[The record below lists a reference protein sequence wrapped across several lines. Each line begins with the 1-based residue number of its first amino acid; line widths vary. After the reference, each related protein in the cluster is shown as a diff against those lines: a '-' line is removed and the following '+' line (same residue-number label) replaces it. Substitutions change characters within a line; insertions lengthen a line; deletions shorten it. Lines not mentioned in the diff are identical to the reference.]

1 MLLSTRRVLFLAVLS
16 AVLASVASPASA
28 EVRRITVSSRAPWQG
43 GQAFGQVGPYEE
55 IRGFVS
61 GEIDPADPKNALIT
75 DIDLA
80 PRNARGMVEYRTTF
94 TLRKPVDMS
103 RAAGVLFYNIVN
115 RGNRNGPNT
124 WHIGGDPGDGF
135 LYRLGHV
142 LLWSGWQGDMP
153 IGTVG
158 PEQEAIDVPIARN
171 RDGSPVT
178 GPVVERFVAVP
189 GHVHTQSLAGPGRM
203 PLTLDTTSA
212 RLISALSET
221 PEGTKSGVREIAG
234 SDWAFADC
242 RTTPFP
248 GTPDPTRVCL
258 KDGFDPSRLYELVY
272 TAKDPYVLGVG
283 MAAMR
288 DVVSFF
294 RYAARDEAGVVNPVV
309 GQVRHVVAMGNS
321 QSGRFAKA
329 FLNLGFNQDERGR
342 IVWDGLNVRI
352 AGMLGSFNTRF
363 ARPGDMAELYMPGAD
378 GPLWWGD
385 YVDAARGRPAWGLLH
400 RCAATSTCPKITE
413 TYGGPEFWYSRGTV
427 GIAGTRGA
435 EDLPLPDNVRRYYH
449 AGTTHGGGPGGFN
462 LGSRAEDARELAP
475 NRNPQR
481 DTDRALY
488 VALVAWVV
496 AGTPPPASAY
506 PRVSDGTLVPATA
519 AAMGWPAIPHAPSP
533 DGVINPVLDY
543 DFGSGYRY
551 NDGSGVM
558 SSVPP
563 VIKGVIPTPVP
574 KVNADGNEVS
584 GLRSLLHLVPLGTY
598 TGWNPTVGGPLAGRQ
613 RTLSGGY
620 IPFART
626 RAEREASGDP
636 RPSIEERYPG
646 LWAYYSAAASKAAEL
661 VRDRLLLPEDA
672 MRLLKQIV
680 ADMETSGL
688 LRD

>member
-1 MLLSTRRVLFLAVLS
+1 MLPFTRRVVLLAVLS
-16 AVLASVASPASA
+16 ALLAAVASPAVA
-28 EVRRITVSSRAPWQG
+28 EVRRITVSARAPWQG

-55 IRGFVS
+55 IRGFVF
-61 GEIDPADPKNALIT
+61 GEIDPADPNNALIT

-94 TLRKPVDMS
+94 TLRKPLDMS
-103 RAAGVLFYNIVN
+103 RAPGVLFYNIVN

-124 WHIGGDPGDGF
+124 WHVGGDPGDGF

-171 RDGSPVT
+171 VDGTPVT
-178 GPVVERFVAVP
+178 GPVVERFIAVP
-189 GHVHTQSLAGPGRM
+189 GDVHTQSLAGPGRM
-203 PLTLDTTSA
+203 PLTLDTTKA

-221 PEGTKSGVREIAG
+221 PEGTKGGVREIASG
-234 SDWAFADC
+234 DWAFADC

-258 KDGFDPSRLYELVY
+258 KDGFDPARLYELVY

-294 RYAARDEAGVVNPVV
+294 RYAARDEAGVVNPVA

-352 AGMLGSFNTRF
+352 AGMLGGFNTRF

-385 YVDAARGRPAWGLLH
+385 YEDAARGRPAWGLLH
-400 RCAATSTCPKITE
+400 RCAATRTCPKITE

-427 GIAGTRGA
+427 GIAGTRGT

-449 AGTTHGGGPGGFN
+449 AGTTHGGGPGGFV
-462 LGSRAEDARELAP
+462 LGARAGDARELAP

-481 DTDRALY
+481 ETDRALY
-488 VALVAWVV
+488 VALVEWVV

-519 AAMGWPAIPHAPSP
+519 AAMEWPAIPHTPAP

-563 VIKGVIPTPVP
+563 AIKGVIPTLVP

-584 GLRSLLHLVPLGTY
+584 GLRSLLHSVPLGTY

-646 LWAYYSAAASKAAEL
+646 LWAYYSAAASRAAEL

-672 MRLLKQIV
+672 LRLLKQIV